1 MLGDNLKKIREARGM
16 SQEEVAKTLNVSR
29 QAISKWA
36 NNRTYPD
43 VENLKLLSQLYEI
56 SIDELLNGTSSI
68 STLSQDNDL
77 CKNAEHNNNF
87 STMLLLLVLLVTSTF
102 VSAIG
107 LIVSITVLIKCVK
120 KKYSPIFYLVCGV
133 CFLINFLNLV
143 LFINNAFLHMGTITI
158 Q

>member
-1 MLGDNLKKIREARGM
+1 MLGDNLKKIREAHGM

-29 QAISKWA
+29 QAISKWE

-77 CKNAEHNNNF
+77 CKNDEHNNNF
-87 STMLLLLVLLVTSTF
+87 
-102 VSAIG
+102 
-107 LIVSITVLIKCVK
+107 
-120 KKYSPIFYLVCGV
+120 
-133 CFLINFLNLV
+133 
-143 LFINNAFLHMGTITI
+143 
-158 Q
+158 